1 MIAYL
6 EGLVKFKGISYLIL
20 QTCGVGYKVFTPINL
35 IAKINAGDKI
45 SLYTYTHVRDDALDL
60 YGFADQ
66 ENLTLFELFLT
77 VSGIGPKLALSI
89 FSINKPD
96 KIKEA
101 IIKGDVD
108 FFTGVPRLGKKNAQ
122 KLIIEIRPK
131 LGSLSEL
138 DLTGESGEAGEIIE
152 ALKSFGFSTKEAKE
166 AVKSTKDSQGSTS
179 DKIKLALKYFA
190 KKN

>member
-108 FFTGVPRLGKKNAQ
+108 FFTGVPRLGQNNAQ
-122 KLIIEIRPK
+122 KLIIELRNK
-131 LGSLSEL
+131 LGDSSTLDLSEPKSS
-138 DLTGESGEAGEIIE
+138 ENEEII
-152 ALKSFGFSTKEAKE
+152 
-166 AVKSTKDSQGSTS
+166 Q
-179 DKIKLALKYFA
+179 
-190 KKN
+190 